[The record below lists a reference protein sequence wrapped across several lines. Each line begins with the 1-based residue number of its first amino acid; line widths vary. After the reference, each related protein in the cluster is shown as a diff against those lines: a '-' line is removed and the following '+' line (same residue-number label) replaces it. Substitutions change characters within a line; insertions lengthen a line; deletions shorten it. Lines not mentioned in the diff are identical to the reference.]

1 VSTVAG
7 FEGSTVIQFTAIDAQ
22 GAMGTGLMIIAVLPP
37 PEAGD
42 FDGDGRISLQ
52 DFFLLAEKQG
62 LSDTHLNWNPVFD
75 LDGDSKVDLEDF
87 FRFADIF
94 IANQRSTASP

>member
-1 VSTVAG
+1 MSVDNVLRLATFTAAAG
-7 FEGSTVIQFTAIDAQ
+7 FSGMTAIRFEVTDAQ
-22 GAMGTGLMIIAVLPP
+22 GARGVDT
-37 PEAGD
+37 
-42 FDGDGRISLQ
+42 GDGRISLQ

>member
-1 VSTVAG
+1 
-7 FEGSTVIQFTAIDAQ
+7 
-22 GAMGTGLMIIAVLPP
+22 
-37 PEAGD
+37 
-42 FDGDGRISLQ
+42 
-52 DFFLLAEKQG
+52 
-62 LSDTHLNWNPVFD
+62 VFD